1 MNNPRLGIPL
11 MIATTFVFAMQD
23 GLSRYLAA
31 EYNVVTVV
39 MIRYWFFALFVIAL
53 SAARKGGIRRVART
67 SQPLLQILRGV
78 LLVAEIGVTVL
89 SFVLMGLIGTHAIF
103 TAYPLIIA
111 ALSGPVLGERVGWR
125 RWLAICVGFTGIL
138 IILRP
143 GFAVFSPAALIPLF
157 AAFLFA
163 VYGLLTRYVARK
175 DSAETSFFYTG
186 VAGAV
191 AVTLIGPFFWDPMQ
205 GNDWWIMGTL
215 ALSGAFGHFLL
226 IKTYEVAEASTVQP
240 FAYFQLVFVSFIGL
254 LVFNETLDAWTV
266 GGAALI
272 VGAGLF
278 TFWRER
284 QT

>member
-31 EYNVVTVV
+31 EYNVVTVL
-39 MIRYWFFALFVIAL
+39 MIRYWFFALFVITL

-67 SQPLLQILRGV
+67 TQPVLQILRGV
-78 LLVAEIGVTVL
+78 LLVAEIGVTVA
-89 SFVLMGLIGTHAIF
+89 SFVLLGLIGTHTIF
-103 TAYPLIIA
+103 TAYPLMIA

-143 GFAVFSPAALIPLF
+143 GFAVFSPAALVPLF

-163 VYGLLTRYVARK
+163 IYGLLTRFVARK
-175 DSAETSFFYTG
+175 DPAETSFFYTG
-186 VAGAV
+186 VAGA
-191 AVTLIGPFFWDPMQ
+191 AAITLVGPFFWDPMQ
-205 GNDWWIMGTL
+205 GNDWWLMAAL

-226 IKTYEVAEASTVQP
+226 IKTYEVAEASIVQP

-254 LVFNETLDAWTV
+254 LVFNETLDIWTLA
-266 GGAALI
+266 GAVLI

-284 QT
+284 RA